1 MKIGILEYHYHKV
14 YVDTLKQVCSDHDV
28 TVFDN
33 VRDAKK
39 GANDLDLLFVNTIQP
54 VPWDIIRWV
63 RFKPKCKTIW
73 TIHEVNSDFRF
84 SRILLKKFDAINVT
98 FPPLKDY
105 IVKEKL
111 YKGKVFTIPFML
123 HEKCYPDTNGMHV
136 VPGRIEKFRRNY
148 DSVFKMISKNQKWCL
163 LGEPIG
169 TYGKEIIEKCKEYN
183 KRGYNIRYFTDF
195 VPENIYEDI
204 LKGCNCIIS
213 PLRGQTIGTNR
224 LCKEVYGKTKI
235 CGAFFEAIKY
245 GKPFISDMEVEADW
259 KKYLLKDWKKYFEDV
274 VLKEVFQ

>member
-1 MKIGILEYHYHKV
+1 MKIGILEYHYHKD
-14 YVDTLKQVCSDHDV
+14 YVNTIEQLCHGHDV

-33 VRDAKK
+33 VKEAKK
-39 GANDLDLLFVNTIQP
+39 ESNNLDLLFVNTIQP

-73 TIHEVNSDFRF
+73 TIHEVNSDFKF
-84 SRILLKKFDAINVT
+84 SRILLKKFDAISVA

-105 IVKEKL
+105 IIKEKS
-111 YKGKVFTIPFML
+111 YTGKIFTIPFML

-136 VPGRIEKFRRNY
+136 VPGKIEKFRRDY

-169 TYGKEIIEKCKEYN
+169 TYGKEIVKKCKDYN
-183 KRGYNIRYFTDF
+183 ERGYSIKYFTDF
-195 VPENIYEDI
+195 VPEDTYKDI
-204 LKGCNCIIS
+204 LKGCNCIVS
-213 PLRGQTIGTNR
+213 PLRSQTIGTNR
-224 LCKEVYGKTKI
+224 LCSEVYGKTKI

-245 GKPFISDMEVEADW
+245 GKPLISDIDVEADW

-274 VLKEVFQ
+274 VLKEVFE